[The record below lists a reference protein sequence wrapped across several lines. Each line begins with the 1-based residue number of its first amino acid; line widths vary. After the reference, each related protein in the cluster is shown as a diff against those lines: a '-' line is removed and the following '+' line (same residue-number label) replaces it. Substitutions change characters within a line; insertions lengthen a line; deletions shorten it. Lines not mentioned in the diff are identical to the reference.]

1 MVKYIGTRC
10 NHRSILLYIFSDK
23 NSQRPPRKAYGRLSV
38 EDDMNIP
45 RLDIGNP
52 YDDDLENF
60 NVYDTKTP
68 ASPNG
73 QEINVIGGGGS
84 GAGDD
89 DSDIELDSSTS
100 KDNSQRRINE
110 TTLNRIQAMAI
121 SDDDDYGKLD
131 IFVIQWKT
139 K

>member
-1 MVKYIGTRC
+1 MK
-10 NHRSILLYIFSDK
+10 LYFFPFTDR
-23 NSQRPPRKAYGRLSV
+23 NNPRPPRKAYGRLSV
-38 EDDMNIP
+38 EDDNNLP

-68 ASPNG
+68 ASPTAG
-73 QEINVIGGGGS
+73 QELNVIGNGS
-84 GAGDD
+84 GDVDD

-110 TTLNRIQAMAI
+110 TTLNRMQAMAI
-121 SDDDDYGKLD
+121 SDDDDYGM
-131 IFVIQWKT
+131 
-139 K
+139 